1 MSGREIGALYGAR
14 IERLE
19 PPIEYGK
26 AYADRVMRDVDLA
39 GFAYRALFQLD
50 VKTRRLVQVLL
61 ERRRLPNAPAA
72 HEAALAALTQ
82 AYGPPTLV
90 CDSPRTGAAAS
101 AIQRERVWRLPTT
114 SIHLVY
120 LDIGGG
126 EMQEDWRML
135 PPDPLV
141 PELERRLRGAGAY
154 PKSLLVRFHPSD
166 RRELFTPGCGR

>member
-1 MSGREIGALYGAR
+1 MSGSELDALYGAR
-14 IERLE
+14 IERLAA
-19 PPIEYGK
+19 PIEYAG
-26 AYADRVMRDVDLA
+26 AYADRALRNVALA
-39 GFAYRALFQLD
+39 GFSYRALFQFD
-50 VKTRRLVQVLL
+50 RKTGRLTQVLL
-61 ERRRLPNAPAA
+61 ERRRLPNAAA
-72 HEAALAALTQ
+72 ASAAAFAAFEK

-90 CDSPRTGAAAS
+90 CDSPKAGVAAS

-114 SIHLVY
+114 AIHLVY

-126 EMQEDWRML
+126 EMHEDWRLL

-166 RRELFTPGCGR
+166 RRDLFMPGCGR